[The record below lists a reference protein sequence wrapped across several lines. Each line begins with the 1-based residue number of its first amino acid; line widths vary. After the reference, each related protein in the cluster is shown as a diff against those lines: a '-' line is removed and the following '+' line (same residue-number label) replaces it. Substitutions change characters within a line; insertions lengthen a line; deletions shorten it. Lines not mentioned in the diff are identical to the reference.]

1 MTYSNR
7 GNSGF
12 RGSERPAMF
21 DAICAKCGVNCQV
34 PFKPNGRKEVF
45 CSKCFEIQGGG
56 SRESSYGESRAPR
69 MYDKRDSGSS
79 NFADRQM
86 FSATCDQCGE
96 RCQVPFRPT
105 NGKPVLCSNCFADK
119 NGDRNSRTSAPSFTP
134 RDNSLDLEA
143 INTKLDK
150 IIKILTPQ
158 APKEASEALT
168 EKIIEEIEVTSGKK
182 IVTGKKRT
190 TKKPA

>member
-45 CSKCFEIQGGG
+45 CSKCF
-56 SRESSYGESRAPR
+56 
-69 MYDKRDSGSS
+69 
-79 NFADRQM
+79 
-86 FSATCDQCGE
+86 
-96 RCQVPFRPT
+96 
-105 NGKPVLCSNCFADK
+105 ADK
-119 NGDRNSRTSAPSFTP
+119 NGDRNARTSTSSFTA
-134 RDNSLDLEA
+134 RDNILDLET

-150 IIKILTPQ
+150 IIKLLTPMVT
-158 APKEASEALT
+158 EASEAMT
-168 EKIIEEIEVTSGKK
+168 EKILEEIEVTSGKK
-182 IVTGKKRT
+182 IVTGKKRPI
-190 TKKPA
+190 KKPA